1 MIMPMPIP
9 IMSPWCAFQNVLMLV
24 FMMSP
29 CHQCGD
35 CLGFNT
41 LEDLT
46 EGFVVA
52 ENYSSVEA
60 LSATTKWKV
69 IVEDL
74 I

>member
-1 MIMPMPIP
+1 
-9 IMSPWCAFQNVLMLV
+9 
-24 FMMSP
+24 MSP